1 MARDHGNHDNSN
13 AATLQAAVLE
23 IRRLQTQ
30 MAVIE
35 AERVQ
40 EKENAKRVSDRAG
53 NESSRV
59 KLV

>member
-1 MARDHGNHDNSN
+1 MARDHDNHDNSN

>member
-1 MARDHGNHDNSN
+1 MARDHDNHDNSN

-59 KLV
+59 